1 MVKKSRLG
9 FKEQV
14 MAKIVG
20 EGKKMCGEKR
30 ANEGKRKKKKE
41 WMNKPVRLKKEL
53 MRFKK
58 IGEGNKK
65 RRG

>member
-1 MVKKSRLG
+1 
-9 FKEQV
+9 
-14 MAKIVG
+14 MAKIEG
-20 EGKKMCGEKR
+20 EDKKNVWGKR

>member
-1 MVKKSRLG
+1 
-9 FKEQV
+9 
-14 MAKIVG
+14 
-20 EGKKMCGEKR
+20 MCGEKR